1 MEALHKKFIEQELP
15 LKYTNIE
22 VEEMLVKEY
31 SAKEIPKST
40 FIDLKNDPQVD
51 FGSIFKCFEIDDKK
65 TLNEKFNEIEKMF
78 HQEYIKGH
86 PSEHFETDWSKIQA
100 GKLLR
105 VILISNDSETLSN
118 FTVQGLCN
126 NLVSDLTI
134 MKGISPEE
142 CKLDNDYYVKYLQ
155 LLQTKGII

>member
-1 MEALHKKFIEQELP
+1 MERLHKIFIEQGYP

-22 VEEMLVKEY
+22 VEEMLIKEY

-40 FIDLKNDPQVD
+40 LIDLINDPNVD
-51 FGSIFKCFEIDDKK
+51 FNSIYKCFVIDDKK
-65 TLNEKFNEIEKMF
+65 TLDEKFNEMEKMY
-78 HQEYIKGH
+78 HQEYFKDH
-86 PSEHFETDWSKIQA
+86 PSKQFETDWSKIQA
-100 GKLLR
+100 GKLIR

-126 NLVSDLTI
+126 SLVSDLTI
-134 MKGISPEE
+134 MKGITPEE

-155 LLQTKGII
+155 LLQTKGVL